1 MIKIKLKLSLF
12 NLKQN
17 ILFNEEALALR
28 EIFNYLE
35 ESKRNNKEMNKNDK
49 LLKKYKIE
57 INNDNVNLI
66 HDIKSRQKNRYKFKL
81 QKTFLKK
88 SL

>member
-1 MIKIKLKLSLF
+1 MSLF
-12 NLKQN
+12 NLNQN

-49 LLKKYKIE
+49 LLKKYKIK